1 MNDYKE
7 YKNSNGESIFVVL
20 NSNDMDVLKAQKQI
34 TAKGY
39 IIMALEYLF
48 IDGEKTP
55 IIKARETIEEWSNP
69 AYE

>member
-1 MNDYKE
+1 MNNYKE
-7 YKNSNGESIFVVL
+7 YKNSNLESIFVIL

-39 IIMALEYLF
+39 IIMALEYVL
-48 IDGEKTP
+48 IDKGKITV
-55 IIKARETIEEWSNP
+55 IKAKKAIEEWSNH

>member
-34 TAKGY
+34 AERGY
-39 IIMALEYLF
+39 IIMRLEYVF
-48 IDGEKTP
+48 IDEEKTP
-55 IIKARETIEEWSNP
+55 IIKARKAIEEWSNP